1 MAKIVFSDLPM
12 KKELHAFHYA
22 AEGNHKIE
30 YDGQVIF
37 PVNSVLAKTLQ
48 KGEKLKVVFL
58 SKEDPEANS
67 KKNERVFREELD
79 EINKAIGADICY
91 KNIITPFVETRDIQ
105 EKLLRSIVSELEEG
119 AEILSDVTYG
129 PKTLP
134 IVLFIAM
141 RFAEKFFKCQIK
153 SIVYGKVNF
162 VDDGTGTGKTKPV
175 APVLYDLTPLYYL
188 NSVTDALD
196 CKTSEEAIRA
206 LDLLLKM

>member
-1 MAKIVFSDLPM
+1 MTKIIFSDLPM

-22 AEGNHKIE
+22 VEGNRKIE

-37 PVNSVLAKTLQ
+37 PVNSVLAKTLH
-48 KGEKLKVVFL
+48 KGEKVKVVFL
-58 SKEDPEANS
+58 SKEDPESNS
-67 KKNERVFREELD
+67 KNNERVFREELV
-79 EINKAIGADICY
+79 EINKTIGADICY
-91 KNIITPFVETRDIQ
+91 KNIVTPFVETRDIQ
-105 EKLLRSIVSELEEG
+105 ERLLQSVVSELEEG

-141 RFAEKFFKCQIK
+141 RFAEKFFKCKIE

-162 VDDGTGTGKTKPV
+162 IDDGTGKTKPV

-196 CKTSEEAIRA
+196 CETSMEAVRA

>member
-1 MAKIVFSDLPM
+1 M
-12 KKELHAFHYA
+12 
-22 AEGNHKIE
+22 
-30 YDGQVIF
+30 Q
-37 PVNSVLAKTLQ
+37 SV
-48 KGEKLKVVFL
+48 
-58 SKEDPEANS
+58 
-67 KKNERVFREELD
+67 
-79 EINKAIGADICY
+79 
-91 KNIITPFVETRDIQ
+91 
-105 EKLLRSIVSELEEG
+105 VSELEEG

-141 RFAEKFFKCQIK
+141 RFAEKFFKCKIE

-162 VDDGTGTGKTKPV
+162 IDDGTGKTKPV

-196 CKTSEEAIRA
+196 CETSMEAVRA

>member
-1 MAKIVFSDLPM
+1 MTKIIFSDLPM

-22 AEGNHKIE
+22 VEGNRKIE
-30 YDGQVIF
+30 YGGQVIF
-37 PVNSVLAKTLQ
+37 PVNSVLAKTLH
-48 KGEKLKVVFL
+48 KGEKVKVVFL

-67 KKNERVFREELD
+67 KNNERVFREELD
-79 EINKAIGADICY
+79 EINKTIGADICY
-91 KNIITPFVETRDIQ
+91 KNIVTPFVETRDIQ
-105 EKLLRSIVSELEEG
+105 ERLLRSVVSELEEG
-119 AEILSDVTYG
+119 AEIISDVTYG

-141 RFAEKFFKCQIK
+141 RFAEKFFKCKIE

-162 VDDGTGTGKTKPV
+162 IDDGTGIGKTKPV

-188 NSVTDALD
+188 NSVTDVLD
-196 CKTSEEAIRA
+196 CETSMEAVRA